1 MNWTLRLA
9 AEQPPVAKA
18 PPQPADIPA
27 KARGSRPVYDPADQ
41 DMKDVSV
48 YHRADLT
55 IGSCVPGPAI
65 IAEDETTTIVPKS
78 FAARLTPDRRHP
90 VGKGGIMSINDPLSP
105 IRLQLMWDRLIA
117 VVEEQA
123 LALMRTGFS
132 TSTREAGDLSAGVFD
147 LDGAMLAQAVTG
159 TPGHINSMARA
170 VYHFLDRFPA
180 KTMKEGD
187 IYLTNDPWKGTG
199 HLHDFT
205 FVTPTFRRGKM
216 VALFASTCH
225 VVDIGGRGM
234 GADARQVYEEGLYI
248 PLMHFARE
256 GKVDQTLTDI
266 VAANVREP
274 VQVVG
279 DLYSLATCNEI
290 GCRRLIEMMDEF
302 AIDDLDRLG
311 AHILEKSKQASLEA
325 IRKITPGEYKFSMTV
340 DGYDKPIDLVA
351 TMKIGDTGI
360 DVDFTGTSGVSAYGI
375 NVPVC
380 YTEAYASFG
389 VKCIVAPKVPN
400 NEGSLEVI
408 RVTAPEGSIL
418 NAKHPAPVA
427 ARHVTGQMLPD
438 VMFGCLHQ
446 ALKRRRAGRGH
457 LVPVEPARRWAA
469 PAGPTAIRPRRSNA
483 KVVHHHELPCRRH
496 RRAAGPRRPV
506 GHRLPE
512 RRAQRAGRGQ
522 RDDLADRH
530 LEEGI
535 PPGFRRRGRVPR
547 RPRPDHGSRHARRRA
562 LRDRGLLRPHRPSAA
577 RPRRRPERHGRAGG
591 ARVGPQAARH
601 GPADRAEDREADH
614 LDAGRRRSGQSAQA
628 ADRRS
633 WPRTCARASSRPTPR
648 AATTASRSTTTARS
662 TRPRRRSCAPS
673 RRSNR
678 WRARHLQ
685 RRVFPLC
692 NTP

>member
-1 MNWTLRLA
+1 
-9 AEQPPVAKA
+9 
-18 PPQPADIPA
+18 
-27 KARGSRPVYDPADQ
+27 
-41 DMKDVSV
+41 
-48 YHRADLT
+48 
-55 IGSCVPGPAI
+55 
-65 IAEDETTTIVPKS
+65 
-78 FAARLTPDRRHP
+78 
-90 VGKGGIMSINDPLSP
+90 MSINDPLSP

-147 LDGAMLAQAVTG
+147 LSGAMLAQAVTG

-205 FVTPTFRRGKM
+205 FVTPTFRQGKM

-248 PLMHFARE
+248 PLMHFARA
-256 GKVDQTLTDI
+256 GTVDQTLTDI

-274 VQVVG
+274 IQVVG

-302 AIDDLDRLG
+302 GIDDLDRLG
-311 AHILEKSKQASLEA
+311 AHILAKSRQASLEA
-325 IRKITPGEYKFSMTV
+325 ISKIKPGEYKFSMTV

-351 TMKIGDTGI
+351 SMKIGPTGI
-360 DVDFTGTSGVSAYGI
+360 DVDFTGTSGVSAFGI
-375 NVPVC
+375 NVPHC

-408 RVTAPEGSIL
+408 RISAPEGSIL
-418 NAKHPAPVA
+418 NAKHPSPVA

-446 ALKRRRAGRGH
+446 ALQGGVPAEGASCLWNLSATGGPGRVDGDPAETVNAIAFNIMSFHAGGTGARPGRDGLSATAFPSGVRNVPAEVNETISPIVIWKKEYRQDSGGPGEFRGGLGQIMEVSTLDSAPFAISAYYDRVDHPPRGRDGGHNGMAGKVTLDDGTRLRGMGQQTVPKKNRLIISMPGGGGLGSPRKRPAATVAEDVRQGFISSDA
-457 LVPVEPARRWAA
+457 ARRDYGVAVNDDFSVNESE
-469 PAGPTAIRPRRSNA
+469 TT
-483 KVVHHHELPCRRH
+483 KL
-496 RRAAGPRRPV
+496 
-506 GHRLPE
+506 
-512 RRAQRAGRGQ
+512 RAQ
-522 RDDLADRH
+522 
-530 LEEGI
+530 
-535 PPGFRRRGRVPR
+535 
-547 RPRPDHGSRHARRRA
+547 
-562 LRDRGLLRPHRPSAA
+562 
-577 RPRRRPERHGRAGG
+577 
-591 ARVGPQAARH
+591 
-601 GPADRAEDREADH
+601 
-614 LDAGRRRSGQSAQA
+614 
-628 ADRRS
+628 
-633 WPRTCARASSRPTPR
+633 ASE
-648 AATTASRSTTTARS
+648 
-662 TRPRRRSCAPS
+662 
-673 RRSNR
+673 
-678 WRARHLQ
+678 
-685 RRVFPLC
+685 
-692 NTP
+692 

>member
-1 MNWTLRLA
+1 
-9 AEQPPVAKA
+9 
-18 PPQPADIPA
+18 
-27 KARGSRPVYDPADQ
+27 
-41 DMKDVSV
+41 
-48 YHRADLT
+48 
-55 IGSCVPGPAI
+55 
-65 IAEDETTTIVPKS
+65 
-78 FAARLTPDRRHP
+78 
-90 VGKGGIMSINDPLSP
+90 MSINDPLSP

-147 LDGAMLAQAVTG
+147 LSGAMLAQAVTG

-170 VYHFLDRFPA
+170 VYHFLDKFPA

-187 IYLTNDPWKGTG
+187 IFLTNDPWKGTG

-248 PLMHFARE
+248 PLMRFARE
-256 GKVDQTLTDI
+256 GKVDETLTDI

-274 VQVVG
+274 IQVVG

-311 AHILEKSKQASLEA
+311 AHILAKSKQASLEA
-325 IRKITPGEYKFSMTV
+325 ISKIKPGEYKFSMTV

-351 TMKIGDTGI
+351 SMKIGPTGI
-360 DVDFTGTSGVSAYGI
+360 DVDFTGTSGVSAFGI
-375 NVPVC
+375 NVPHC

-408 RVTAPEGSIL
+408 RISAPEGCIL
-418 NAKHPAPVA
+418 NAKHPSPVA

-446 ALKRRRAGRGH
+446 ALGGGVPAEGASCLWNLSAMGGPGRVDGDPAETVNAKTFTIMSFHAGGTGARPGRDGLSATAFPSGVRNVPAEVNETISPIVIWKKEYRQDSGGAGEFRGGLGQIMEVSTLDEAPFAISAYYDRVDHPPRGRDGGHNGMAGRVELESGKK
-457 LVPVEPARRWAA
+457 LRGMGQQTVPQKDRLIISMPGGGGLGNPRKRAAAVVAEDVRQGFISSEAARRDYGVAVNDDFSVDEKETAKLRAVAA
-469 PAGPTAIRPRRSNA
+469 
-483 KVVHHHELPCRRH
+483 E
-496 RRAAGPRRPV
+496 
-506 GHRLPE
+506 
-512 RRAQRAGRGQ
+512 
-522 RDDLADRH
+522 
-530 LEEGI
+530 
-535 PPGFRRRGRVPR
+535 
-547 RPRPDHGSRHARRRA
+547 
-562 LRDRGLLRPHRPSAA
+562 
-577 RPRRRPERHGRAGG
+577 
-591 ARVGPQAARH
+591 
-601 GPADRAEDREADH
+601 
-614 LDAGRRRSGQSAQA
+614 
-628 ADRRS
+628 
-633 WPRTCARASSRPTPR
+633 
-648 AATTASRSTTTARS
+648 
-662 TRPRRRSCAPS
+662 
-673 RRSNR
+673 
-678 WRARHLQ
+678 
-685 RRVFPLC
+685 
-692 NTP
+692 